1 MTVIAWLTGSALT
14 PEIMKQ
20 MDESA
25 RAQFNSGYSL
35 GLQYPWVY
43 GRPGGLWEVWC
54 KYCNVL
60 HSVHEDDNDVLARF
74 AAMDACHEANGLSQ
88 WPTQDVIS
96 AMDTT
101 P

>member
-1 MTVIAWLTGSALT
+1 
-14 PEIMKQ
+14 
-20 MDESA
+20 
-25 RAQFNSGYSL
+25 
-35 GLQYPWVY
+35 
-43 GRPGGLWEVWC
+43 
-54 KYCNVL
+54 VL

>member
-14 PEIMKQ
+14 PEIERQ
-20 MDESA
+20 MQESA
-25 RAQFNSGYSL
+25 RAPFNSGYSL
-35 GLQYPWVY
+35 GLQYPWLF
-43 GRPGGLWEVWC
+43 GRHGDHWEVWC

-60 HSVHEDDNDVLARF
+60 HSLHEHDNEVLARF
-74 AAMDACHEANGLSQ
+74 AAMEACHQANGLSQ
-88 WPTQDVIS
+88 WPTQDVIN